1 MRLTNKTSVVKS
13 TSPPPVDTDDIDH
26 DSTQIIPTMTHS
38 LAFVLIPEYDSVMCD
53 VRHDSLK
60 TMTATPY
67 PKSYE
72 HAGVSKQQML

>member
-1 MRLTNKTSVVKS
+1 M
-13 TSPPPVDTDDIDH
+13 
-26 DSTQIIPTMTHS
+26 TQIIPTMTHS